1 VNEKLFEEI
10 VKEQLGLCE
19 AMLVRKGVEYATEVD
34 RLYNF
39 KRAAEMLGE
48 GATPLDALLGMWSKH
63 MVSVMDMLSGAILGE
78 KLPKPEYINEKFTDF
93 INYALLAKALMLE
106 MGGIGKPVVELIG
119 TTSFSAA

>member
-1 VNEKLFEEI
+1 VDGRLFETI

-19 AMLVRKGVEYATEVD
+19 AMLIRKGAEYATEAD

-39 KRAAEMLGE
+39 KRAAELLGE

-63 MVSVMDMLSGAILGE
+63 MVSVMDMLSGAIMGD
-78 KLPKPEYINEKFTDF
+78 KLPKPEFVNEKFTDF

-106 MGGIGKPVVELIG
+106 MGGIGQPKVELIG
-119 TTSFSAA
+119 TTSYAAV